1 MELLSWSSFKTA
13 SDAGPSVACH
23 RYQPERRTLIAGL
36 SDGHLAYWTRR
47 KDGGSQGSSDA
58 KPFLLHAHAGGVRC
72 VLLVESE
79 GLGLEG
85 CLLFTGGADRTIR
98 VWDPTLRDAKK
109 ACVQTLRAH
118 GGTVAALAYC
128 EGLLVSASTD
138 KTIKVWRVDE
148 GRELML
154 YPWLSLRQTLADL
167 DGWANALALH
177 LGESSALYVGDE
189 HGTISVR
196 PRANIRGAAPPRNS
210 SDASAAPA
218 SGVPRRRPRLRAR
231 QGRQRE
237 QQPAAAVAAA
247 AEGARARHHAAD
259 RRAAG
264 ALCRVALVRRVRS
277 RLRHAKRCAAAQFC
291 AILRAIL

>member
-1 MELLSWSSFKTA
+1 MELLSWSSFKTS
-13 SDAGPSVACH
+13 SDAGPSVSCH

-36 SDGHLAYWTRR
+36 ADGHLAYWTRR

-196 PRANIRGAAPPRNS
+196 AVQFVYGAVPPRNS

-237 QQPAAAVAAA
+237 RQPAAAVAAA
-247 AEGARARHHAAD
+247 AEGARARHHAAH

-264 ALCRVALVRRVRS
+264 ALCRVALVRRVRGRAIRRNS
-277 RLRHAKRCAAAQFC
+277 SAQF
-291 AILRAIL
+291 

>member
-1 MELLSWSSFKTA
+1 MELLSWSSFKTS
-13 SDAGPSVACH
+13 SDAGPSVSCH

-36 SDGHLAYWTRR
+36 ADGHLAYWTRR

-128 EGLLVSASTD
+128 EGQSKDDSKEMFT
-138 KTIKVWRVDE
+138 K
-148 GRELML
+148 ELAYL
-154 YPWLSLRQTLADL
+154 EERR
-167 DGWANALALH
+167 LALH
-177 LGESSALYVGDE
+177 LRKV
-189 HGTISVR
+189 TK
-196 PRANIRGAAPPRNS
+196 
-210 SDASAAPA
+210 
-218 SGVPRRRPRLRAR
+218 
-231 QGRQRE
+231 
-237 QQPAAAVAAA
+237 
-247 AEGARARHHAAD
+247 GARADQFRKGIEAKKRASSLSSIVEAA
-259 RRAAG
+259 RTTAHEGGGGRGPGLGPLEA
-264 ALCRVALVRRVRS
+264 
-277 RLRHAKRCAAAQFC
+277 
-291 AILRAIL
+291 

>member
-1 MELLSWSSFKTA
+1 MELLSWSSFKTS
-13 SDAGPSVACH
+13 SDAGPSVSCH

-36 SDGHLAYWTRR
+36 ADGHLAYWTRR

-58 KPFLLHAHAGGVRC
+58 KPSLLHAHAGGVRC

-196 PRANIRGAAPPRNS
+196 AAQFFFNGAIPTRNS
-210 SDASAAPA
+210 SDDRLRS
-218 SGVPRRRPRLRAR
+218 SGVPRRRPRLGAR

-237 QQPAAAVAAA
+237 RQPAAAVAAA
-247 AEGARARHHAAD
+247 AEGASTRHHAAD

-264 ALCRVALVRRVRS
+264 ALCRVALVRRVRRRAIRRNS
-277 RLRHAKRCAAAQFC
+277 SAQFF
-291 AILRAIL
+291 

>member
-1 MELLSWSSFKTA
+1 MELLSWSSFKTS
-13 SDAGPSVACH
+13 SDAGPSVSCH

-36 SDGHLAYWTRR
+36 ADGHLAYWTRR

-196 PRANIRGAAPPRNS
+196 ARSSLTAQFRRARFHLRRLRRSRFRCTASPPS
-210 SDASAAPA
+210 PPSAARPTTRTA
-218 SGVPRRRPRLRAR
+218 TCCSGGGGSRRRT
-231 QGRQRE
+231 
-237 QQPAAAVAAA
+237 
-247 AEGARARHHAAD
+247 
-259 RRAAG
+259 
-264 ALCRVALVRRVRS
+264 RS
-277 RLRHAKRCAAAQFC
+277 ASRG
-291 AILRAIL
+291 